1 MAVRDT
7 DRLAARRDRDRA
19 VRGLRLVAR
28 RNPKNALDLP
38 GAPCALDALACWQK
52 TLTSKLAAKH

>member
-28 RNPKNALDLP
+28 RNPKNAPDLA
-38 GAPCALDALACWQK
+38 GAPRALEARACWQK
-52 TLTSKLAAKH
+52 TLTLKLAAKH